1 MYPDYEELRRVVVDG
16 INRGLV
22 ILPTLE
28 SIKEKDKKLRSLVTY
43 GTRDCVYCGK
53 DFVRKSSGSL
63 RCEDCKNVK
72 TKCFICSKAFTPR
85 KSKVV
90 TCSKECGI
98 AKMSATKKRSLRPIR
113 KRKRKP
119 IRRRYD

>member
-22 ILPTLE
+22 VLPTLD
-28 SIKEKDKKLRSLVTY
+28 SIKEKDKKPRSLVTY
-43 GTRDCVYCGK
+43 GTRCCVHCGK
-53 DFVRKSSGSL
+53 DFVRKASGSL
-63 RCEDCKNVK
+63 KCKDCKNVK
-72 TKCFICSKAFTPR
+72 TKCLICSKAFTPR

-98 AKMSATKKRSLRPIR
+98 AKMSATKKQKFEADKKKKKKTSKNKI
-113 KRKRKP
+113 
-119 IRRRYD
+119 